1 MDRRLEWMATA
12 AFGLEGVVANEL
24 RHMGIDARAE
34 MGGARFTAPSEQA
47 FSANLWLRRS
57 RKTESGINFSVY
69 NAYARNNPIFMTIK
83 MEPNEEKTKISIRH
97 RSISLFNIIPSIGYF
112 FKF

>member
-34 MGGARFTAPSEQA
+34 MGGARFTAPPEQA
-47 FSANLWLRRS
+47 FSANLWLRCADRVLLVMG
-57 RKTESGINFSVY
+57 RFP
-69 NAYARNNPIFMTIK
+69 ARTFD
-83 MEPNEEKTKISIRH
+83 E
-97 RSISLFNIIPSIGYF
+97 LFEGVRALP
-112 FKF
+112 